1 MPLNW
6 NLTKVSAHEHLHQT
20 PGEWAKT
27 ETLIWATMAISMS
40 SITEDNWSEF
50 WSRFEYVDRLVR
62 INNTGVTYQD
72 VMRRVGLSTNADNK
86 TELQFI
92 KSWGTRLLADAR
104 RDVES
109 ELKSEI
115 QETLAQLA

>member
-1 MPLNW
+1 
-6 NLTKVSAHEHLHQT
+6 
-20 PGEWAKT
+20 
-27 ETLIWATMAISMS
+27 MAISMS

-62 INNTGVTYQD
+62 INNTGVAYQD